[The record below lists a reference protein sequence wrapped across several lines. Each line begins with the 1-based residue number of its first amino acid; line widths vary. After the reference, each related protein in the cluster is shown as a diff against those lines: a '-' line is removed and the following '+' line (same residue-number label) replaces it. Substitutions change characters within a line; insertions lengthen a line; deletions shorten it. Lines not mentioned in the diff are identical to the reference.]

1 MERMALVKQKPITE
15 VYVILR
21 VYNLGRRN
29 MAIQYYVD
37 PWAWIVRGEL
47 EIEADSYTVTESL

>member
-1 MERMALVKQKPITE
+1 MEKMALVKQNPVTE

-37 PWAWIVRGEL
+37 PWAWIMKGDL
-47 EIEADSYTVTESL
+47 EIEAESYTVTERL

>member
-37 PWAWIVRGEL
+37 PWALKVKGEL
-47 EIEADSYTVTESL
+47 EIEADSYTVTENI

>member
-1 MERMALVKQKPITE
+1 MEKMALVKQNPVTE

-37 PWAWIVRGEL
+37 PWAWIMKGDL
-47 EIEADSYTVTESL
+47 EIEAEPYTVTERL

>member
-1 MERMALVKQKPITE
+1 MEKMALKEGEPATA

-21 VYNLGRRN
+21 VYNLGKRN

-37 PWAWIVRGEL
+37 PWAWKLKEDLI
-47 EIEADSYTVTESL
+47 IEAESYTVTEAL